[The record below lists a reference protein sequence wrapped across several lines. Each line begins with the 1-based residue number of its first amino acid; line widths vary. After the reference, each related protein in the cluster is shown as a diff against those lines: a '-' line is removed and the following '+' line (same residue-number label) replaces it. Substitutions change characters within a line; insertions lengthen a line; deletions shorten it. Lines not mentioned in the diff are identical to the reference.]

1 MSCVQC
7 SWLNKCCSELGE
19 IGDTWLLSSFCA
31 TDFRTMMMLLTALLL
46 WTLVSTN
53 WTLHVCFPILLY
65 VFSLFFIWNG
75 IVCKEKWILLN
86 CGTLFTLT
94 TLCRINAPWS
104 IRFNL
109 SPLQHSAGL
118 SHCKSLWMQRAPNS
132 YIYMFSDT
140 VLNQVHLHLNL
151 LQLEPIGLSPCK
163 TPSCYMY
170 QLCFV
175 FIIISILKS

>member
-1 MSCVQC
+1 MQWSKICSCELCTMCC
-7 SWLNKCCSELGE
+7 SSELGE

-86 CGTLFTLT
+86 CGTLFRLT
-94 TLCRINAPWS
+94 TLCRIICTLIYQIQFKPAS
-104 IRFNL
+104 ALRRIV
-109 SPLQHSAGL
+109 PLQ
-118 SHCKSLWMQRAPNS
+118 KSLNAEGSQQLH
-132 YIYMFSDT
+132 IY
-140 VLNQVHLHLNL
+140 VLWHCF
-151 LQLEPIGLSPCK
+151 G
-163 TPSCYMY
+163 YMY

-175 FIIISILKS
+175 FIIWGLIYATQR